1 MNTIH
6 RPDKP
11 KREDLIRLYKA
22 INKII
27 RDDDCYYKDE
37 EMKGKV
43 KL

>member
-1 MNTIH
+1 MDKVH
-6 RPDKP
+6 RPEKP
-11 KREDLIRLYKA
+11 TKEDLIRVYKI

-27 RDDDCYYKDE
+27 YEDDCYYKDE

>member
-1 MNTIH
+1 MKSN
-6 RPDKP
+6 K
-11 KREDLIRLYKA
+11 KV

-43 KL
+43 KV